1 MSEDSADSAKIVE
14 MSREPVELYKV
25 LKFEGLVNSG
35 AEAKMVIDDGM
46 VLVNG
51 EQELRRRRKI
61 RQNDLIE
68 FEGAC
73 LKMVLNANAE

>member
-1 MSEDSADSAKIVE
+1 MSEDSADSAKLVE
-14 MSREPVELYKV
+14 MFREPVELYKV

>member
-25 LKFEGLVNSG
+25 LKFEGLVSSG

-73 LKMVLNANAE
+73 LKMVLNANAQ